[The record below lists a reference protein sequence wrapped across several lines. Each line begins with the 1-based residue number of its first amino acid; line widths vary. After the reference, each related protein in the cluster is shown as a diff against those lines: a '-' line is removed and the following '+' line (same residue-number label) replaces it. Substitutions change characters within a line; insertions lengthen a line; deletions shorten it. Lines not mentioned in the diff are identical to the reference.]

1 LIRPLLTSPD
11 FLEGG
16 KITPS
21 DQPQSALSRA
31 AYLLPDSTS
40 NWGCAMLLCLAACW
54 GGVVLGQTS
63 AEAAILWPANG
74 LVLGFLLV
82 TPRRNWFSYLM
93 GCVIANL
100 LIHIIFPFPPDKSIL
115 FSLANIVEIFFA
127 AECLAPRG
135 DGNLDFIDLL
145 SVGRFFVFAVILA
158 PLVSSL
164 FIVAGLIILGLHP
177 DWISLINWYSGDAIG
192 MAVMT
197 PLVLVVDRRE
207 MFRLWGPIKR
217 WEAAGLLL
225 ALLLLSAFIF
235 ARGTLPLFFLLFP
248 ALLVICFHLRTTGVA
263 LGAFLMVV
271 PAAYF
276 TALGLGPFSPSITGS
291 LLHSIWV
298 LQCFL
303 SVALVSIYSVA
314 SALARRDQTLREIFE
329 AFRQADVHADTD
341 YLTGLPNRRAFD
353 NQLVK
358 EWRRAL
364 RDHVGISLMMIDV
377 DLFKTFNDHY
387 GHIAGDK
394 CLYAVASLLRE
405 APLRGTDMA
414 ARYGGEEFVVILP
427 GAGEDGAA
435 LIANRIRDAV
445 VDRLIPHVA
454 NPAGFVTVSIGVAT
468 MHPALLVEQG
478 NLRLDLHVELIR
490 RADQALYAAK
500 QDGRNQ
506 VKVWHQPAKLKSDQ
520 EA

>member
-1 LIRPLLTSPD
+1 M
-11 FLEGG
+11 
-16 KITPS
+16 
-21 DQPQSALSRA
+21 
-31 AYLLPDSTS
+31 PDSAS

-127 AECLAPRG
+127 AECLAPKG
-135 DGNLDFIDLL
+135 DGNLDFTDLL
-145 SVGRFFVFAVILA
+145 SVGKFFAFAVILA

-164 FIVAGLIILGLHP
+164 FVQAGLMVLGTHSG
-177 DWISLINWYSGDAIG
+177 WIGIINWYSGDALG
-192 MAVMT
+192 MAVMP
-197 PLVLVVDRRE
+197 PLILVIDRRE
-207 MFRLWGPIKR
+207 MFKLWGPIKR
-217 WEAAGLLL
+217 WEAGGLLL

-235 ARGTLPLFFLLFP
+235 ARGTLPLFFVLFP
-248 ALLVICFHLRTTGVA
+248 ALLVICFRLRTTGVA
-263 LGAFLMVV
+263 LGAFLMIV

-303 SVALVSIYSVA
+303 AVTMVTIYSAA
-314 SALARRDQTLREIFE
+314 SALAGRDRTLRDVFE

-341 YLTGLPNRRAFD
+341 HLTGLPNRRSFD
-353 NQLVK
+353 NQLAK
-358 EWRRAL
+358 EWRRAS
-364 RDHVGISLMMIDV
+364 RDGVGISLMMIDV

-387 GHIAGDK
+387 GHLAGDQ
-394 CLYAVASLLRE
+394 CLYAVASVLRE
-405 APLRGTDMA
+405 FPLRETDMA
-414 ARYGGEEFVVILP
+414 ARYGGEEFVVIMP
-427 GAGEDGAA
+427 GAVADGAA

-445 VDRLIPHVA
+445 VDRLIPHIS
-454 NPAGFVTVSIGVAT
+454 NPAGIVTVSIGVAT
-468 MHPALLVEQG
+468 MNPALLVEQG
-478 NLRLDLHVELIR
+478 GSLTDQHTELIR

-500 QDGRNQ
+500 QDGKNQ
-506 VKVWHQPAKLKSDQ
+506 VKIWNQSATLKSDH